1 MPAATKSATAT
12 KRTPRKVIGEK
23 AEPVFVEPDHDLV
36 ADAFTVDGLRIIE
49 SHRPQNL
56 PNAPF
61 NYVKLTLEDNSVR
74 YQCID
79 CPEFISGREEVRN
92 HRKIFH
98 PILKDP
104 TKLSPAILQMTM
116 GQLLSAAESS
126 LSVGALVERIE
137 GERDRYKVDL
147 AELTRKYTQLT
158 RALDRAGFM
167 PKLED
172 E

>member
-1 MPAATKSATAT
+1 MPAATKTAT
-12 KRTPRKVIGEK
+12 KRMPRKVIGEM
-23 AEPVFVEPDHDLV
+23 ATPVFTEPDHDM
-36 ADAFTVDGLRIIE
+36 DEFRVDGLRVIE

-56 PNAPF
+56 PNVPF
-61 NYVKLTLEDNSVR
+61 NYVKLTLEDGTFR

-79 CPEFISGREEVRN
+79 CPNFIAGREDVRS

-98 PILKDP
+98 PVLKDP
-104 TKLSPAILQMTM
+104 NKLSPAILQMTM

-126 LSVGALVERIE
+126 LNVGALVERIE
-137 GERDRYKVDL
+137 AERDRYKLDL
-147 AELTRKYTQLT
+147 VELTRRYTALT
-158 RALDRAGFM
+158 RALEKVGFT